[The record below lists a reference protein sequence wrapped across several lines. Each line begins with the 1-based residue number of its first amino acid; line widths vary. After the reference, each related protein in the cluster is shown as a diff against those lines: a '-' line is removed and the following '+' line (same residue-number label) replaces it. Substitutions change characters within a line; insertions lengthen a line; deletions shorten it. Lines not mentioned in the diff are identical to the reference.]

1 MLKKLFGLLLFIA
14 IYTTTNASTSS
25 LPNESNTIQSLAK
38 LHKFKVKTVNELE
51 YWWVLHNDGCY
62 RLYRVEVIGGIF
74 EIWTPLNHTNYIG
87 STINCVYTQEQM
99 DVMC

>member
-14 IYTTTNASTSS
+14 IYTTTNAATSS
-25 LPNESNTIQSLAK
+25 LPNESSAIQSLAK
-38 LHKFKVKTVNELE
+38 LHKFKVKLDNELE

-62 RLYRVEVIGGIF
+62 RLYRVEIIGGIL
-74 EIWTPLNHTNYIG
+74 EIWTALNYTNYIG
-87 STINCVYTQEQM
+87 TTINCVYTQEQM